1 MLPYDEDGGMEK
13 SLGRRTLEGLAQF
26 TLAMAALIFLPAWTL
41 HYWQAWLFLVLFCGA
56 CFASSF
62 YFLARDPKLI
72 ERRMRAG
79 PRAEK
84 EPAQRVIM
92 TIASLGWVGTV
103 IVSTLDHRFHWSSVP
118 DWVALA
124 GDAGFAVSFFCIVL
138 VLRQNSY
145 AASTI
150 RVEADQPVVDTGAY
164 AVIRHPMYAAA
175 LPMFL
180 CMPLA
185 LGSYWGL
192 LPFVAIMPALIW
204 RLVDE
209 ERFLV
214 AHLYGYAQY
223 RERVRYRLIP
233 GVW

>member
-1 MLPYDEDGGMEK
+1 MGK
-13 SLGRRTLEGLAQF
+13 SLGRRTFEGLAQF
-26 TLAMAALIFLPAWTL
+26 TLAMAALIFVPAWTL
-41 HYWQAWLFLVLFCGA
+41 AYWQAWLFLLLFCGA
-56 CFASSF
+56 CFAASY

-72 ERRMRAG
+72 ERRMKAG

-92 TIASLGWVGTV
+92 TIASIGWIGM
-103 IVSTLDHRFHWSSVP
+103 IAASALDHRFHWSNVP

-124 GDAGFAVSFFCIVL
+124 GDAGFALSFFCVVL

-150 RVEADQPVVDTGAY
+150 RVEDDQPVVDTGAY

-180 CMPLA
+180 SMPPA

-192 LPFVAIMPALIW
+192 LVFAAIMPALIW
-204 RLVDE
+204 RLLDE
-209 ERFLV
+209 ERFLRNN
-214 AHLYGYAQY
+214 LLGYADY
-223 RERVRYRLIP
+223 CRRVRWRLIP
-233 GVW
+233 RVW